1 MKKLEYV
8 TVGIPK
14 VLKRQFEE
22 FKQFLGYRSF
32 NEFCV
37 EAVREALTKA
47 RIECEMR
54 MEKIKQMREIWHEP
68 EQET

>member
-1 MKKLEYV
+1 MEYV

-14 VLKRQFEE
+14 ILKKQFED

-47 RIECEMR
+47 RIEVEMR
-54 MEKIKQMREIWHEP
+54 MTKIKQIKEIWYDVE
-68 EQET
+68 E

>member
-1 MKKLEYV
+1 MKYV

-14 VLKRQFEE
+14 VLKKQFED

-47 RIECEMR
+47 RIEVEMR
-54 MEKIKQMREIWHEP
+54 MTKIKEIKEIWHDVE
-68 EQET
+68 E